1 MKFNGIVLLR
11 CALCVYINVCIHMNI
26 MGKENFIPDN
36 VFPLH
41 NNAKLLT
48 TESMIY

>member
-1 MKFNGIVLLR
+1 MADLS
-11 CALCVYINVCIHMNI
+11 CASLAVSVCTFMYESNI